1 MKVQSMTTG
10 KIAPLLITF
19 ALPLMAG
26 NIFQELYTVVDTMIV
41 GQFLG
46 VAALAAVG
54 NGGWITWMLLG
65 AVQGFTQGFANPVAQ
80 AFGAGDKERVRKN
93 MANSIVLTAVI
104 SLVLLAIGEAV
115 MIPLLKLLNTPAE
128 IFDMSLLYL
137 RIYYAGTPAI
147 MAYNYAACHL
157 RALGN
162 SKDPLVAMIIASLT
176 NIVLDILFV
185 GPMGM
190 GIAGAVIATVISQ
203 VVAAV
208 YSFICLFKIDFVYFK
223 RGYFV
228 PDAQLSG
235 NLLYMGLPMALQN
248 VILSVGGL
256 IVQFIVNQYGII
268 FIAGMTATNR
278 LYGLLETAGISYGY
292 AISTYVGQNRG
303 AGEITRVRKGVKTG
317 FVIGI
322 LTSIV
327 IAAVMLLFGK
337 NILMLFISGTAEEI
351 AATMTVAYRYL
362 VIMSVLLPT
371 LYCLHVLKFTL
382 IGLGNSLYP
391 MLSGVAEFV
400 MRVASALIIPVHFG
414 EMNLFFAEP
423 IAWIGADIVMA
434 VGYVV
439 CMKKIGGEKRIG
451 I

>member
-137 RIYYAGTPAI
+137 RIYYAGTPVI

-223 RGYFV
+223 REYFV

-303 AGEITRVRKGVKTG
+303 AGEIT
-317 FVIGI
+317 
-322 LTSIV
+322 
-327 IAAVMLLFGK
+327 
-337 NILMLFISGTAEEI
+337 
-351 AATMTVAYRYL
+351 
-362 VIMSVLLPT
+362 
-371 LYCLHVLKFTL
+371 
-382 IGLGNSLYP
+382 
-391 MLSGVAEFV
+391 
-400 MRVASALIIPVHFG
+400 
-414 EMNLFFAEP
+414 
-423 IAWIGADIVMA
+423 
-434 VGYVV
+434 
-439 CMKKIGGEKRIG
+439 
-451 I
+451 

>member
-104 SLVLLAIGEAV
+104 SILLLILGEAV

-137 RIYYAGTPAI
+137 RIYYAGTPVI

-203 VVAAV
+203 IVAAV

-223 RGYFV
+223 REYFV

-327 IAAVMLLFGK
+327 IAAVMILFGK

-400 MRVASALIIPVHFG
+400 MRVASALIIPVYFG

-439 CMKKIGGEKRIG
+439 CMRKIGGER
-451 I
+451 

>member
-80 AFGAGDKERVRKN
+80 AFGAGDKERIRKN

-203 VVAAV
+203 VVAAG

-223 RGYFV
+223 REYFV

-400 MRVASALIIPVHFG
+400 MRVASALIIPVYLG

-439 CMKKIGGEKRIG
+439 CMKKIGGQKRIG

>member
-10 KIAPLLITF
+10 KITPLLITF

-104 SLVLLAIGEAV
+104 SILLLILGEAV

-203 VVAAV
+203 IVAAV

-223 RGYFV
+223 REYFV
-228 PDAQLSG
+228 PDAHLSG

-400 MRVASALIIPVHFG
+400 MRVASALIIPVYFG

-439 CMKKIGGEKRIG
+439 CMRKIGGEK
-451 I
+451 

>member
-10 KIAPLLITF
+10 KIAALLITF

-223 RGYFV
+223 REYFV

-327 IAAVMLLFGK
+327 IAAVMILFGK

-400 MRVASALIIPVHFG
+400 MRVASALIIPVYFG

-439 CMKKIGGEKRIG
+439 CMRKIGGER
-451 I
+451 

>member
-1 MKVQSMTTG
+1 MKVQNMTSG
-10 KIAPLLITF
+10 KIAPMLTAF

-26 NIFQELYTVVDTMIV
+26 NLFQELYTVVDTMIV

-46 VAALAAVG
+46 VTALAAVG

-93 MANSIVLTAVI
+93 MANSLVLTVI
-104 SLVLLAIGEAV
+104 ISVILVIIGEAV
-115 MIPLLKLLNTPAE
+115 MVPLLKLLNTPEE
-128 IFDMSLLYL
+128 IFEMSLLYL

-162 SKDPLVAMIIASLT
+162 SRDPLIAMIIASIT
-176 NIVLDILFV
+176 NIILDILFV

-190 GIAGAVIATVISQ
+190 GIAGAVIATVIAQ
-203 VVAAV
+203 LVAAI
-208 YSFICLFKIDFVYFK
+208 YSFACLFKIDFVYLKWGDF
-223 RGYFV
+223 RL
-228 PDAQLSG
+228 DAQLSG
-235 NLLYMGLPMALQN
+235 NLIYMGVPMALQN

-256 IVQFIVNQYGII
+256 IVQRIVNQYGIT

-278 LYGLLETAGISYGY
+278 LYGMIETVGISYGY
-292 AISTYVGQNRG
+292 AISTFIGQNHG
-303 AGEITRVRKGVKTG
+303 AGKTDRVKQGVRTG

-322 LTSIV
+322 SASII
-327 IAAVMLLFGK
+327 IALIMIFFGK

-362 VIMSVLLPT
+362 VIMAVLLPT
-371 LYCLHVLKFTL
+371 LYCLHILKFTL

-400 MRVASALIIPVHFG
+400 MRVAAALFIPVYFG
-414 EMNLFFAEP
+414 KMNVFFAEP
-423 IAWIGADIVMA
+423 VAWIGADIVMA
-434 VGYVV
+434 IGYVV
-439 CMKKIGGEKRIG
+439 CMKKSGKE
-451 I
+451 

>member
-104 SLVLLAIGEAV
+104 SLVLLAIGESV

-137 RIYYAGTPAI
+137 RIYYAGTPVI

-223 RGYFV
+223 REYFV

-400 MRVASALIIPVHFG
+400 MRVASALIIPVYFG

-439 CMKKIGGEKRIG
+439 CMKKIGGEK
-451 I
+451 

>member
-10 KIAPLLITF
+10 KIAALLITF

-223 RGYFV
+223 REYFV

-327 IAAVMLLFGK
+327 IAAVMILFGK

-400 MRVASALIIPVHFG
+400 MRVASALIIPVYFG
-414 EMNLFFAEP
+414 EKNLFFAEP

-439 CMKKIGGEKRIG
+439 CMRKIGGEK
-451 I
+451 

>member
-65 AVQGFTQGFANPVAQ
+65 AVQGLTQGFANPVAQ

-104 SLVLLAIGEAV
+104 SILLLILGESV

-137 RIYYAGTPAI
+137 RIYYAGTPVI

-223 RGYFV
+223 REYFV

-337 NILMLFISGTAEEI
+337 NILILFISGTAEEI

-400 MRVASALIIPVHFG
+400 MRVASALIIPVYFG

-439 CMKKIGGEKRIG
+439 CMRKIGGER
-451 I
+451 

>member
-104 SLVLLAIGEAV
+104 SILLLILGESV

-137 RIYYAGTPAI
+137 RIYYAGTPVI

-223 RGYFV
+223 REYFV

-400 MRVASALIIPVHFG
+400 MRVASALIIPVYFG

-434 VGYVV
+434 IGYVV
-439 CMKKIGGEKRIG
+439 CMKKIGGER
-451 I
+451 

>member
-137 RIYYAGTPAI
+137 RIYYAGTPVI

-223 RGYFV
+223 REYFV

-317 FVIGI
+317 FIIGI

-327 IAAVMLLFGK
+327 IAVVMLLFGK

-400 MRVASALIIPVHFG
+400 MRVASALIIPVYFG

-439 CMKKIGGEKRIG
+439 CMRKIGGEK
-451 I
+451 

>member
-137 RIYYAGTPAI
+137 RIYYAGTPVI

-223 RGYFV
+223 REYFV

-327 IAAVMLLFGK
+327 IAAVMILFGK

-400 MRVASALIIPVHFG
+400 MRVASALIIPVYFG

-439 CMKKIGGEKRIG
+439 CMRKIGGEK
-451 I
+451 

>member
-1 MKVQSMTTG
+1 
-10 KIAPLLITF
+10 
-19 ALPLMAG
+19 
-26 NIFQELYTVVDTMIV
+26 
-41 GQFLG
+41 
-46 VAALAAVG
+46 
-54 NGGWITWMLLG
+54 MLLG

-137 RIYYAGTPAI
+137 RIYYAGTPVI

-223 RGYFV
+223 REYFV

-327 IAAVMLLFGK
+327 IAAVMILFGK

-400 MRVASALIIPVHFG
+400 MRVASALIIPVYFG

-439 CMKKIGGEKRIG
+439 CMRKIGGEK
-451 I
+451 

>member
-10 KIAPLLITF
+10 KIAALLITF

-223 RGYFV
+223 REYFV

-400 MRVASALIIPVHFG
+400 MRVASALIIPVYFG
-414 EMNLFFAEP
+414 EKNLFFAEP

-439 CMKKIGGEKRIG
+439 CMRKIGGEK
-451 I
+451 

>member
-10 KIAPLLITF
+10 KIAALLITF

-190 GIAGAVIATVISQ
+190 GIAGAFIATVISQ

-223 RGYFV
+223 REYFV

-327 IAAVMLLFGK
+327 IAAVMILFGK

-400 MRVASALIIPVHFG
+400 MRVASALIIPVYFG

-439 CMKKIGGEKRIG
+439 CMRKIGGER
-451 I
+451 

>member
-137 RIYYAGTPAI
+137 RIYYAGTPVI

-223 RGYFV
+223 REYFV

-400 MRVASALIIPVHFG
+400 MRVASALIIPVYFG

-439 CMKKIGGEKRIG
+439 CMRKIGGEK
-451 I
+451 

>member
-1 MKVQSMTTG
+1 MKVQNMTSG
-10 KIAPLLITF
+10 KIAPMLTAF

-26 NIFQELYTVVDTMIV
+26 NLFQELYTVVDTMIV

-46 VAALAAVG
+46 VTALAAVG

-65 AVQGFTQGFANPVAQ
+65 AVQGFTQGFANPAAQ

-93 MANSIVLTAVI
+93 MANSLVLTVI
-104 SLVLLAIGEAV
+104 ISVILVIIGEAA
-115 MIPLLKLLNTPAE
+115 MIPLLKLLNTPEE
-128 IFDMSLLYL
+128 IFEMSLLYL

-147 MAYNYAACHL
+147 MAYNYAACYL

-162 SKDPLVAMIIASLT
+162 SRDPLIAMIIASIT

-190 GIAGAVIATVISQ
+190 GIAGAVIATVIAQ
-203 VVAAV
+203 LVAAI
-208 YSFICLFKIDFVYFK
+208 YSFICLFKIDFVYLKWEDF
-223 RGYFV
+223 RL
-228 PDAQLSG
+228 DAQLSG
-235 NLLYMGLPMALQN
+235 NLIYMGVPMALQN

-256 IVQFIVNQYGII
+256 IVQRIVNRYGIT

-278 LYGLLETAGISYGY
+278 LYGMIETVGISYGY
-292 AISTYVGQNRG
+292 AISTFIGQNYG
-303 AGEITRVRKGVKTG
+303 AGKTDRVKKGVRTG
-317 FVIGI
+317 FVIGV
-322 LTSIV
+322 SASVV
-327 IAAVMLLFGK
+327 IALIMILFGK

-362 VIMSVLLPT
+362 VIMAALLPT
-371 LYCLHVLKFTL
+371 LYCLHILKFTL

-400 MRVASALIIPVHFG
+400 MRVAAALFIPVYFG
-414 EMNLFFAEP
+414 KMNVFFAEP
-423 IAWIGADIVMA
+423 VAWIGADIVMA
-434 VGYVV
+434 IGYVV
-439 CMKKIGGEKRIG
+439 CMRKSGKNRCNI
-451 I
+451 